1 MRRKDSVDIWLLHDR
16 LSDYLRE
23 IHETRILATTSPEIA
38 EEWGARVHG
47 RSLAACGTRC
57 VGAFSPETR
66 QRIEQLRAIG
76 AIR

>member
-38 EEWGARVHG
+38 EEWGIDEEE
-47 RSLAACGTRC
+47 AA
-57 VGAFSPETR
+57 EL
-66 QRIEQLRAIG
+66 IDDL
-76 AIR
+76 